1 MRIFGR
7 ELEELERLCN
17 SDDDGELDVER
28 REGKSAWMIC
38 MDRTADMVGDSV
50 GEVLCGV
57 DSGCRYVWV
66 CS

>member
-1 MRIFGR
+1 
-7 ELEELERLCN
+7 
-17 SDDDGELDVER
+17 VER